1 LRAKAVRAVILDL
14 DHTLIMSGIDFPE
27 MKAKIIS
34 YLGERIPS
42 SEQLDRGR
50 PTYEISRSAVQIL
63 QKHGLSEAVPK
74 VLGEINRI
82 MTDTEMKYVSK
93 ARLIEGSA
101 HALKRLKDAGIKV
114 GILTRSCRK
123 YTDEVLRATGLSVLV
138 DEVAARDD
146 CANPKPDP
154 TQVYLLMQKMN
165 VKADEA
171 VMVGDH
177 PVDSLCARNSGVRF
191 VGVLTGSWRTEQIAQ
206 LGSTVIPSV
215 KELPDLL
222 GV

>member
-1 LRAKAVRAVILDL
+1 LSAKAVRAVIFDL

-27 MKAKIIS
+27 MKAQIIS
-34 YLGERIPS
+34 YLGRRIPS
-42 SEQLDRGR
+42 SEQLDGGR
-50 PTYEISRSAVQIL
+50 PTYEIVRSAVEIL
-63 QKHGLSEAVPK
+63 QKHGLSEVIPE
-74 VLGEINRI
+74 VLDEISRI
-82 MTDTEMKYVSK
+82 MTDIEMKYASK
-93 ARLIEGSA
+93 ARLIEGA
-101 HALKRLKDAGIKV
+101 VPALKRLKDVGMKV

-123 YTDEVLRATGLSVLV
+123 YTDEVLKATGLSALV

-146 CANPKPDP
+146 STNPKPDP

-165 VKADEA
+165 VKPDETI
-171 VMVGDH
+171 MVGDH

-191 VGVLTGSWRTEQIAQ
+191 VGVLTGSWGTGQIAQ

-215 KELPDLL
+215 RELPILL

>member
-1 LRAKAVRAVILDL
+1 MSAKAVRAVILDL

-34 YLGERIPS
+34 YLRGHIPPP
-42 SEQLDRGR
+42 EELDSGR
-50 PTYEISRSAVQIL
+50 PTYEMTRSAVQIL
-63 QKHGLSEAVPK
+63 QKQGLSEAIPE
-74 VLGEINRI
+74 VLDEINRI

-93 ARLIEGSA
+93 ARLIEGAADS
-101 HALKRLKDAGIKV
+101 LKRLRDAEMKV

-123 YTDEVLRATGLSVLV
+123 YTDEVLKATGLSALV

-146 CANPKPDP
+146 CTNPKPDP
-154 TQVYLLMQKMN
+154 TQVYQLMQKMN
-165 VKADEA
+165 VKPDETI
-171 VMVGDH
+171 MVGDH

-191 VGVLTGSWRTEQIAQ
+191 VGVLTGSWGAEQIAQ

-215 KELPDLL
+215 RELPNLL

>member
-1 LRAKAVRAVILDL
+1 LSAKAVRAVIFDL
-14 DHTLIMSGIDFPE
+14 DHTLIVSGIDFPE

-34 YLGERIPS
+34 YLRERIPS
-42 SEQLDRGR
+42 SEELDDGR
-50 PTYEISRSAVQIL
+50 PTYEITRSAVQIL
-63 QKHGLSEAVPK
+63 QRHGLSEAVPE
-74 VLGEINRI
+74 VLDEVNRI
-82 MTDTEMKYVSK
+82 MTDIEMKYVSK
-93 ARLIEGSA
+93 ARLIEGAA

-114 GILTRSCRK
+114 GILTRSCRN

-146 CANPKPDP
+146 CTNPKPDP

-165 VKADEA
+165 VKPGET

-191 VGVLTGSWRTEQIAQ
+191 VGVLTGSWGTEQTAQ

-215 KELPDLL
+215 RELPDLL

>member
-1 LRAKAVRAVILDL
+1 LKAKAVKAVIFDL

-27 MKAKIIS
+27 MKTKIVN
-34 YLGERIPS
+34 YLKQRLPS
-42 SEQLDRGR
+42 SEPLDGNR
-50 PTYEISRSAVQIL
+50 PTYEITRSAIQIL
-63 QKHGLSEAVPK
+63 QEHGLSQIIPEV
-74 VLGEINRI
+74 VDEINRI

-93 ARLIEGSA
+93 ATLIEGA
-101 HALKRLKDAGIKV
+101 AEALKRLKGAGVKV
-114 GILTRSCRK
+114 GILTRSCRR
-123 YTDEVLRATGLSVLV
+123 YADEVLKATGLSALV

-154 TQVYLLMQKMN
+154 TQVYLLMEKMN
-165 VKADEA
+165 VKSDET

-191 VGVLTGSWRTEQIAQ
+191 VGVLTGSWGAEQIKQ
-206 LGSTVIPSV
+206 LGSNLIPSV
-215 KELPDLL
+215 KELPDFL